1 MSSITAT
8 TSYLESEP
16 TLPPTRNHLDSE
28 QRSRLIRST
37 RKLGAVLGTTPQLA
51 EPESFLFLEP
61 DDTATLKRIKSSRR
75 NASVFARPAPKDF
88 YASSSSNSSSASL
101 TLPPSR
107 SSIDVLP
114 TPKSFSSRP
123 RRSADT
129 PRPLV
134 LRLNTVPVAPSD
146 KRIPQS
152 TLSRTNST
160 HNVLLSP
167 ITTRDFPTPVTPV
180 FPTPAEVRRKKMAKL
195 TRTLGE
201 NIPAEL
207 VFAGGRHHGSPL
219 DQYPA
224 QSQRMRTI
232 SLDYSDNPD
241 LPPTFSRSSRIWV
254 TGTSQWRGEWNRKD
268 IREVQSQLRNLRGR

>member
-61 DDTATLKRIKSSRR
+61 DDTAALKRIKSSRR

-123 RRSADT
+123 RR
-129 PRPLV
+129 
-134 LRLNTVPVAPSD
+134 PSD
-146 KRIPQS
+146 RRIPQS

-167 ITTRDFPTPVTPV
+167 ITPRDFPTPVTPV

-207 VFAGGRHHGSPL
+207 VFAGGRHHVSPL

-268 IREVQSQLRNLRGR
+268 IREVQSQLRNLRGK